1 MQAAGGCRSIQAP
14 HVRPRCLKSCRSE
27 PGCVKGVSCSLLAR
41 LRVELHHLGGRPCQL
56 AHPSGMFKE
65 AYRNLTRNLLSS
77 VNLLVSPRAPSHIHP
92 DSAVLPAL
100 LPVGTAC
107 GSPKCSCF
115 GHVPLQP
122 VAFCSPTCFS
132 VSVCLYFYISSN
144 NELFLR

>member
-77 VNLLVSPRAPSHIHP
+77 VNLLVSPQLLSTCSLAHSSRQRRAAGAAARRHCLWLTQ
-92 DSAVLPAL
+92 VLLLWACSFAACCFL
-100 LPVGTAC
+100 LPDM
-107 GSPKCSCF
+107 F
-115 GHVPLQP
+115 
-122 VAFCSPTCFS
+122 FCLCMFIF
-132 VSVCLYFYISSN
+132 LYF
-144 NELFLR
+144 